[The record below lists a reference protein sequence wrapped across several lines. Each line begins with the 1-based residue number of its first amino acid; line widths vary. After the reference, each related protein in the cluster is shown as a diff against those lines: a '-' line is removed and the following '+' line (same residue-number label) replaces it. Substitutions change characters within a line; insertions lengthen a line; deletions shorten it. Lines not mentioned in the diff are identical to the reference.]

1 MSLVIES
8 ANVETDSLVVALAL
22 MGEKGNFQGGTGDK
36 I

>member
-1 MSLVIES
+1 MIES

-22 MGEKGNFQGGTGDK
+22 MGEKGIFQGGGGTSDN

>member
-22 MGEKGNFQGGTGDK
+22 MEKKGNFQGANK
-36 I
+36 

>member
-8 ANVETDSLVVALAL
+8 ANVETDSLVLALAL
-22 MGEKGNFQGGTGDK
+22 MGEKGNFQGGTSDK